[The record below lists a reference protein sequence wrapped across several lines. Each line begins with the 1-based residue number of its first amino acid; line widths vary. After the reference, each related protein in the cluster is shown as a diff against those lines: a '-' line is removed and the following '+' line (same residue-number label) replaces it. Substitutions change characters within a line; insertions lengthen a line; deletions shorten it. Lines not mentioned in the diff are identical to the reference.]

1 MEIDRVGILGFGL
14 FINRIIIII
23 ITIPIAQVKAL
34 KANLYSYYAWCGVM
48 FWLNYLCDMK
58 FFLLSD
64 AAPRGT
70 KRKHEDD
77 EDAWKKT
84 FRLPAKL

>member
-34 KANLYSYYAWCGVM
+34 KANLYSYYA
-48 FWLNYLCDMK
+48 
-58 FFLLSD
+58 
-64 AAPRGT
+64 
-70 KRKHEDD
+70 
-77 EDAWKKT
+77 
-84 FRLPAKL
+84 